1 MRLDKWLKVALI
13 FKQRSKAVSYIES
26 NKIRINNE
34 PAKAS
39 KTIKVGDIISIQ
51 KETGICHYTVLKLSE
66 KNVTAAEAKEMYTLQ
81 MPEQQGSED
90 EKFIKKIEKDR
101 VLTAKKD
108 WKKMHDNKKQQRKL
122 RAQKYNFE

>member
-13 FKQRSKAVSYIES
+13 FKQRSKAVSYIEN
-26 NKIRINNE
+26 NKIRVNNE
-34 PAKAS
+34 PVKAS
-39 KTIKVGDIISIQ
+39 KTVKIGDIVSIQ
-51 KETGICHYTVLKLSE
+51 KEIGIYHYTVLKLSE
-66 KNVTAAEAKEMYTLQ
+66 KNVTAAEAKEMYALQ

-101 VLTAKKD
+101 LLTAKKD
-108 WKKMHDNKKQQRKL
+108 WNKMHDNKKHQRKL

>member
-13 FKQRSKAVSYIES
+13 FKQRAKAVSYIE
-26 NKIRINNE
+26 NGKIRINNE

-39 KTIKVGDIISIQ
+39 KTIKAGDLISIQ
-51 KETGICHYTVLKLSE
+51 KETGMYHYTVVKLSE
-66 KNVTAAEAKEMYTLQ
+66 KNVTASEAKTMYTVQ
-81 MPEQQGSED
+81 VPEQQGSED
-90 EKFIKKIEKDR
+90 EKFIQKIEKDR
-101 VLTAKKD
+101 ILVAKKD

>member
-1 MRLDKWLKVALI
+1 MRLDKWLKLVLI
-13 FKQRSKAVSYIES
+13 FKQRSKAVSYIE
-26 NKIRINNE
+26 NGKIRINNE

-39 KTIKVGDIISIQ
+39 KTIKVGDIVSIQ
-51 KETGICHYTVLKLSE
+51 KETGMYHYTVVKLSE
-66 KNVTAAEAKEMYTLQ
+66 KNVTAAEAKTMYTVQ
-81 MPEQQGSED
+81 VPEQQGSED

-101 VLTAKKD
+101 ILIAKKD